1 MATQEAFPSGLLW
14 CGNRQSRPGADNQA
28 VASLLQGERFRKMVG
43 TGDFN
48 MLVLRLRLVRDA
60 LHAQTGFVSKRR

>member
-1 MATQEAFPSGLLW
+1 
-14 CGNRQSRPGADNQA
+14 
-28 VASLLQGERFRKMVG
+28 MVG

-48 MLVLRLRLVRDA
+48 MLVLRLRLVRDE